1 MKEYNTLDDF
11 DVRHKTVLLRVDIN
25 CPLKK
30 DTLEIEDDNRIRQ
43 IVPTV
48 RELLSKHA
56 KVVILAHQGRP
67 GDWDFIP
74 LDRHAAV
81 LSKHLGKEVR
91 YVDDLTGEKAINAI
105 RELQSGEAIILKNVR
120 ELAYEQE
127 KKSPEEHAKS
137 ELVTVLAP
145 IVDLYVND
153 AFAASHRAHCSLVG
167 FPAVLPSAAGRLMEK
182 ELSALKKLFENP
194 AKPSVFVLGGAKVAD
209 IVAVVSRLISKK
221 IATMVILVGLS
232 ANAFLKARGVDLGK
246 RNEDALSAGLSQ
258 EDLEAAKKLL
268 EEKGEQ
274 ILLPHDVAIEVDGR
288 RRELLVGDLPS
299 EYPIL
304 DIGKASIEKFVK
316 VIHNAK
322 TVFMSGPAGM
332 IEKKEFLL
340 GTKELLTA
348 MASSHAYTVIG
359 GGHTVGVAESLKLAD
374 RLSYVSTGGGAL
386 ETFLMGKPLPA
397 VEALKAAVNRKL

>member
-67 GDWDFIP
+67 GDWDFVS
-74 LDRHAAV
+74 LDRHAVV

-91 YVDDLTGEKAINAI
+91 YVDDLIGEKAINAI

-120 ELAYEQE
+120 ELSYEQE
-127 KKSPEEHAKS
+127 KKSQEEHAKS

-145 IVDLYVND
+145 LVDLYVND

-182 ELSALKKLFENP
+182 ELSVLKKLFENP
-194 AKPSVFVLGGAKVAD
+194 AKPSVFVLGGAKVTD
-209 IVAVVSRLISKK
+209 IVAVVTRLISKK

-232 ANAFLKARGVDLGK
+232 ANAFLKARGADLGK
-246 RNEDALSAGLSQ
+246 TNEDALSAGLTQ

-304 DIGKASIEKFVK
+304 DIGRASIEKFVK

-322 TVFMSGPAGM
+322 TAFMSGPAGM

-348 MASSHAYTVIG
+348 MATSHAYTVIG

>member
-1 MKEYNTLDDF
+1 
-11 DVRHKTVLLRVDIN
+11 
-25 CPLKK
+25 
-30 DTLEIEDDNRIRQ
+30 
-43 IVPTV
+43 
-48 RELLSKHA
+48 
-56 KVVILAHQGRP
+56 
-67 GDWDFIP
+67 
-74 LDRHAAV
+74 
-81 LSKHLGKEVR
+81 
-91 YVDDLTGEKAINAI
+91 
-105 RELQSGEAIILKNVR
+105 
-120 ELAYEQE
+120 
-127 KKSPEEHAKS
+127 
-137 ELVTVLAP
+137 
-145 IVDLYVND
+145 
-153 AFAASHRAHCSLVG
+153 
-167 FPAVLPSAAGRLMEK
+167 
-182 ELSALKKLFENP
+182 
-194 AKPSVFVLGGAKVAD
+194 
-209 IVAVVSRLISKK
+209 
-221 IATMVILVGLS
+221 
-232 ANAFLKARGVDLGK
+232 
-246 RNEDALSAGLSQ
+246 LSAGLSQ

-359 GGHTVGVAESLKLAD
+359 GGHTVGVAESLKLAN

>member
-67 GDWDFIP
+67 GDWDFVS
-74 LDRHAAV
+74 LDRHAVV

-91 YVDDLTGEKAINAI
+91 YVDDLIGEKAINAI

-120 ELAYEQE
+120 ELSYEQE
-127 KKSPEEHAKS
+127 KKSQEEHAKS

-145 IVDLYVND
+145 LVDLYVND

-194 AKPSVFVLGGAKVAD
+194 AKPSVFVLGGAKVTD
-209 IVAVVSRLISKK
+209 IVAVVTRLISKK

-246 RNEDALSAGLSQ
+246 TNEDALSAGLTQ

-304 DIGKASIEKFVK
+304 DIGRASIEKFVK

-322 TVFMSGPAGM
+322 TAFMSGPAGM

-348 MASSHAYTVIG
+348 MATSHAYTVIG

>member
-67 GDWDFIP
+67 GDWDFVS
-74 LDRHAAV
+74 LDRHAVV
-81 LSKHLGKEVR
+81 LSKHLGKEVC
-91 YVDDLTGEKAINAI
+91 YVDDLIGEKAINAI

-120 ELAYEQE
+120 ELPYEQE
-127 KKSPEEHAKS
+127 KKSQEEHAKS

-145 IVDLYVND
+145 LVDLYVND

-167 FPAVLPSAAGRLMEK
+167 FPAVIPSAAGRLMEK

-194 AKPSVFVLGGAKVAD
+194 AKPSVFVLGGAKVTD
-209 IVAVVSRLISKK
+209 IVAVVTRLISKK

-246 RNEDALSAGLSQ
+246 TNEDALSASLTQ

-304 DIGKASIEKFVK
+304 DIGRASIEKFVK

-322 TVFMSGPAGM
+322 TAFMSGPAGM

-348 MASSHAYTVIG
+348 MATSHAYTVIG